1 MDEYQK
7 TLSMLDYSQEQDDSQ
22 MSQKY
27 FVQLPQNKRLLVM
40 PIIDEILRRVDM
52 HIEDRDEEIK
62 ESKRQTER
70 LKQMQYQR
78 SSRIDNISA

>member
-40 PIIDEILRRVDM
+40 PIINEILRRVDM

>member
-1 MDEYQK
+1 M
-7 TLSMLDYSQEQDDSQ
+7 SMLDYSQEQDDSQ

-40 PIIDEILRRVDM
+40 PIINEILRRVDM